1 MSAEDGRDAAFEEDV
16 REPDAEVL
24 LVSQDAY
31 EGPLDLLV
39 DLVRA
44 KKVDIGAISILEV
57 VDSFF
62 AWMRQAREMRLELA
76 ADWLVM
82 MATLAWLK
90 SKLLLPAPKEDT
102 EKARAVIED
111 LAVRLKRLD
120 AIRSIVDA
128 LQQRPRLGHTW
139 HEPGSLDDRSGPGK
153 RLDATLHALLVAYKK
168 DARHTVGKPPPPV
181 RKPFLVMSVEEAIR
195 YLSSLGDGE
204 DWIPLLRNLPPLKPV
219 DAIHA
224 RSRIASTYVAA
235 LELAK
240 RGRID
245 VRPSEDGNSISFRPV
260 PGAAA

>member
-1 MSAEDGRDAAFEEDV
+1 MAAVQDFEEDV
-16 REPDAEVL
+16 RDPDAETL
-24 LVSQDAY
+24 LVAQDAY

-44 KKVDIGAISILEV
+44 KKVDIGAISILAV

-90 SKLLLPAPKEDT
+90 SKRLLPAPNEDT
-102 EKARAVIED
+102 ERARAVIED

-120 AIRSIVDA
+120 ALRSIVDA
-128 LQQRPRLGHTW
+128 LQQRPRLGQTW
-139 HEPGSLDDRSGPGK
+139 HAPGSLDDRAGPGK
-153 RLDATLHALLVAYKK
+153 RLDATLHALLVAYKR

-181 RKPFLVMSVEEAIR
+181 RKPFLVVSVEEAIR
-195 YLSSLGDGE
+195 FLSELEGYD
-204 DWIPLLRNLPPLKPV
+204 DWRPLLSTLPPVRPV

-224 RSRIASTYVAA
+224 RSRIAAAYVAA

-240 RGRID
+240 RGRMGIQ
-245 VRPSEDGNSISFRPV
+245 PSEDGNSISIRP
-260 PGAAA
+260 AAGFAS

>member
-1 MSAEDGRDAAFEEDV
+1 MTGATGPIAEFEEDV
-16 REPDAEVL
+16 REPDAETL

-44 KKVDIGAISILEV
+44 KKVDIGAISILDV

-90 SKLLLPAPKEDT
+90 SKLLIPAPKEDT

-111 LAVRLKRLD
+111 LAIRLKRLD

-139 HEPGSLDDRSGPGK
+139 HAPGSLDERAGPGK

-195 YLSSLGDGE
+195 YLSSMEGGE
-204 DWIPLLRNLPPLKPV
+204 DWRPLLGNLPPLKPV

-240 RGRID
+240 RGRLDI
-245 VRPSEDGNSISFRPV
+245 RPSEDGQSVSVRPAM
-260 PGAAA
+260 GHAA

>member
-1 MSAEDGRDAAFEEDV
+1 MAVIDDFEEDV
-16 REPDAEVL
+16 REPDAETL
-24 LVSQDAY
+24 LVAQDAY

-102 EKARAVIED
+102 DKARAVIED
-111 LAVRLKRLD
+111 LAIRLKRLD
-120 AIRSIVDA
+120 ALRSIVDA
-128 LQQRPRLGHTW
+128 LQQRPRLGQTW
-139 HEPGSLDDRSGPGK
+139 HAPGSLDDRSGPGK

-168 DARHTVGKPPPPV
+168 DARHTIGKPPPPV
-181 RKPFLVMSVEEAIR
+181 RKPFLVMSVEEAIKF
-195 YLSSLGDGE
+195 LSTLEGFDE
-204 DWIPLLRNLPPLKPV
+204 WRPLLGSLPPLQPV
-219 DAIHA
+219 DVIHA

-240 RGRID
+240 RGKLGIQ
-245 VRPSEDGNSISFRPV
+245 SSADGNSVSIRPST
-260 PGAAA
+260 GFAS